1 MSFSRKTRDA
11 STSTGEM
18 EFGFLLADFVV
29 PQTSADQANQ
39 TSPLLLES
47 SSGEMAQSEK
57 VKNSSMKSLAKP
69 RISMSARINQK
80 KRHSLLGSQEDQSA
94 SFQEKE
100 GSIVSSWSFLSNSN
114 SSGSK
119 EQSANPVDFKVKVK
133 NYKTIIRVLIHDH
146 GESTRALN
154 S

>member
-1 MSFSRKTRDA
+1 M
-11 STSTGEM
+11 
-18 EFGFLLADFVV
+18 V
-29 PQTSADQANQ
+29 
-39 TSPLLLES
+39 
-47 SSGEMAQSEK
+47 QSEK
-57 VKNSSMKSLAKP
+57 VKGSGIKSPAKP
-69 RISMSARINQK
+69 SLSMSARINQK
-80 KRHSLLGSQEDQSA
+80 KRHSLLGSQEEQSA

-119 EQSANPVDFKVKVK
+119 EQSANPVELKEKVK